1 MKKNMMKVA
10 LVAVVGLVAGINV
23 FNAQNSDVMSDIAL
37 ANVEAL
43 ANMEGMDCHYVN
55 GVTNIQLEPNIWHN
69 TKKRYYDCCAIQVD
83 GYHYKDKCQ

>member
-1 MKKNMMKVA
+1 MKKNIIKVA

-43 ANMEGMDCHYVN
+43 AQREVVPGYT
-55 GVTNIQLEPNIWHN
+55 GPAET
-69 TKKRYYDCCAIQVD
+69 YDCFNIFGNVIGKGIMCKSDNSNPCSVIT
-83 GYHYKDKCQ
+83 CP

>member
-43 ANMEGMDCHYVN
+43 AQREVVPGYTGPAETFDCF
-55 GVTNIQLEPNIWHN
+55 NIFGTVSGKGIMCKSDNNNPCSVI
-69 TKKRYYDCCAIQVD
+69 TCP
-83 GYHYKDKCQ
+83 